1 MSTVRELAASV
12 RSKNAGPFS
21 ITIDLFFEAPVFER
35 VVRAGKLD
43 QLTVARSLRIDSNVV
58 SVFIYAPASAIKI
71 SFPRAI
77 AAGSP
82 GERDSYGGQ
91 QFAGLLDL
99 ECD

>member
-1 MSTVRELAASV
+1 MSTVRELAANV

-21 ITIDLFFEAPVFER
+21 ITIDLFFDELVFER
-35 VVRAGKLD
+35 IVRAGKLD
-43 QLTVARSLRIDSNVV
+43 RLTVARKLQVDPNVV
-58 SVFIYAPASAIKI
+58 SVFIYAPASAIKV

-77 AAGSP
+77 VAGSP

-91 QFAGLLDL
+91 QFAALLDL